1 MSLFRILV
9 TMNLKK
15 NIPSV
20 NIIMFDP
27 TKWSELT
34 KFQRFASTTYD
45 FDAYANSAL
54 RGVEGHFQKYNVL
67 MGLAQK
73 MIPKLVEDE
82 EELIKQGYSKAI
94 RSQELA
100 AIIETLFCELHSC
113 IDCTRKIIGAIY
125 GKLPGVPSK
134 STTKLFTYAAKG
146 DIDDR
151 VPAEIRKALADAKWF
166 PRFRKIRDAIIHSNV
181 GTCSGDDGQISYFHE
196 RLGKNKGNTLAID
209 DVFQDVSMYADNI
222 NKFLGCIFQALNDTL
237 KDEATPQMCGIF
249 SGRLYERFVSPHEAK
264 NTHSGKC
271 KSYEWFENDVH
282 PTCPFVKSCGAYA
295 KVLK

>member
-1 MSLFRILV
+1 MDP
-9 TMNLKK
+9 KED
-15 NIPSV
+15 IPSV
-20 NIIMFDP
+20 NMIMFDP
-27 TKWSELT
+27 TKWGELT
-34 KFQRFASTTYD
+34 KFQRFVSSTYY
-45 FDAYANSAL
+45 FDVYTNSAL
-54 RGVEGHFQKYNVL
+54 SGVEGHFQKYNVL
-67 MGLAQK
+67 MGLAQR

-82 EELIKQGYSKAI
+82 EELMKQGYSTAI
-94 RSQELA
+94 RSKELA
-100 AIIETLFCELHSC
+100 AIIETLFCELYSC
-113 IDCTRKIIGAIY
+113 VDCTRKVIGSIY
-125 GKLPGVPSK
+125 GKLPGITGK
-134 STTKLFTYAAKG
+134 STTRLFANAATEG
-146 DIDDR
+146 VIDDR
-151 VPAEIRKALADAKWF
+151 VPVEIRKALAEAKWF
-166 PRFRKIRDAIIHSNV
+166 SRLRTIRDTIIHSNV
-181 GTCSGDDGQISYFHE
+181 GSCGEDNGKVSYFHE
-196 RLGKNKGNTLAID
+196 RLGKNMGNTLAID